1 MPIYEYICLKC
12 NENFSILQSLYPSDN
27 RTECPKCASD
37 ELKKVMSA
45 FSCASGS
52 ESGHSSSAPAP
63 SLGGG
68 GG

>member
-12 NENFSILQSLYPSDN
+12 NEKFSILQSLYPSDN
-27 RTECPKCASD
+27 RTECPKCASGD
-37 ELKKVMSA
+37 VKKMMSA

-52 ESGHSSSAPAP
+52 ESVHSSPAHAP
-63 SLGGG
+63 SFGGG